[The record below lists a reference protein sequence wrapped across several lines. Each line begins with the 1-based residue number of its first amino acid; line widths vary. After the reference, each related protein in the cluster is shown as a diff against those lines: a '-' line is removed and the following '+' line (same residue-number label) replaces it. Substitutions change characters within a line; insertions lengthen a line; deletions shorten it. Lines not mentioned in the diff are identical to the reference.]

1 MRGIVILISSEIL
14 ISMITLI
21 YNIVHT
27 GNWSVTI
34 VNCLILVLISLAVLI
49 VICSKR
55 RRWRPDP
62 ALAEEMNR
70 RELERQKSDSQLRDL
85 QEDVIWLKRQIAHG
99 VRMPLAIISGY
110 GDLLKKVITGR
121 RKSRRCI
128 LTRYAKY

>member
-55 RRWRPDP
+55 RR
-62 ALAEEMNR
+62 
-70 RELERQKSDSQLRDL
+70 
-85 QEDVIWLKRQIAHG
+85 
-99 VRMPLAIISGY
+99 
-110 GDLLKKVITGR
+110 
-121 RKSRRCI
+121 CI
-128 LTRYAKY
+128 LTRYAKILII